1 MEELRPPGGLTQGQY
16 ADLPVRRV
24 TVNSIVALN
33 MAYFRKAA
41 GLTQEELGERI
52 GWGKSVVSTA
62 ERSSDA
68 KRVRNFSAEDLIDIS
83 TALGVPMAA
92 LFLPPEDD
100 EVAVRYLIA
109 TAAGDKYATWLL
121 GFFFPTFQGGSS
133 PAMDAYRHR
142 CIVAGTGRQ
151 DHILTAD
158 EVASA
163 RTDIARVKAEAL
175 LRDARI
181 EQVEDLQRRIDGL
194 RAFERDYRA
203 KLQALLKGQL
213 QTLWE
218 GVPGS
223 GVDQLLKDLEERAAV
238 TPGQNASVLVLRE
251 DGTYDVIEWGPV
263 GDDAGVGDKTSDNE
277 GLSDHDTEE

>member
-1 MEELRPPGGLTQGQY
+1 M
-16 ADLPVRRV
+16 

-68 KRVRNFSAEDLIDIS
+68 RRVRNFSAEDLIAIS

-100 EVAVRYLIA
+100 GVAVRYVIG
-109 TAAGDKYATWLL
+109 TAAEDKYATWLL

-158 EVASA
+158 DVALA

-175 LRDARI
+175 LRDARV
-181 EQVEDLQRRIDGL
+181 EQMEDLQHGSMACARPSAITVRNSRRCSKVSSRHCG
-194 RAFERDYRA
+194 RAYLA
-203 KLQALLKGQL
+203 QASINSSRTWKS
-213 QTLWE
+213 
-218 GVPGS
+218 VP
-223 GVDQLLKDLEERAAV
+223 
-238 TPGQNASVLVLRE
+238 
-251 DGTYDVIEWGPV
+251 
-263 GDDAGVGDKTSDNE
+263 
-277 GLSDHDTEE
+277 LSRPARPPAC